1 MLQSGGFAQRTGLLE
16 FLGDDAGRTQLRLA
30 GGESRQIF
38 RRMEARW
45 QEREMQKEEK
55 RRRQKNADAWRS
67 SNKLTS
73 SVRKAQKNVFKL
85 SDRANIGNWDFDR
98 FEPMD
103 GKSVCSS
110 SRERDVK
117 EKRRSQVPVNKR
129 HISQKVQHEA
139 LSVVG

>member
-16 FLGDDAGRTQLRLA
+16 YLDDEGEDGALA
-30 GGESRQIF
+30 GGESRQIY

-55 RRRQKNADAWRS
+55 RRRLKNADAWRS

-73 SVRKAQKNVFKL
+73 SVRKAQKNIFKL

-98 FEPMD
+98 FEPFD

-117 EKRRSQVPVNKR
+117 EKRRSQ
-129 HISQKVQHEA
+129 HIAKGA
-139 LSVVG
+139 T